1 MSTLPIGSEVD
12 VEHLLG
18 ALTPERGWLVLPA
31 LAEPHAH
38 LDKAFLSE
46 RVVNPTGDLMG
57 AIEAMIAYSA
67 QVTSAD
73 IVERAERAARL
84 MLANGATAIRTH
96 ADLTEEDGLRNV
108 EALLDVRDR
117 LRDLVHIEVSVLCG
131 WPSTG
136 AAGRAQLD
144 RLRAAMQL
152 GADVVGGCP
161 HLEDDGAEATDH
173 FLAVAAE
180 FGRPV
185 DLHTDETL
193 DPGKLFLDHLSKR
206 VTEMEF
212 PYSVTA
218 SHCCSLT
225 MQPEPVQRRIAEQ
238 VADAGIHVVALPHT
252 NLFLLGRE
260 HQHAMPRG
268 LTAVRALRSAGVN
281 VAAGADNLQDPFN
294 PVGRGDPLE
303 TASLMMMAAHLLPDD
318 ALHSVSA
325 APRRLMGL
333 EPADPR
339 SGDLVAVRAATVR
352 EAIAFGPADRIV
364 VRGGRLVAGTLPSQ
378 APPTAPIR
386 AGESS
391 HTRHTEDPTA
401 PAGSSTV

>member
-1 MSTLPIGSEVD
+1 MSTVPIGTEVD
-12 VEHLLG
+12 VDVVLG
-18 ALTPERGWLVLPA
+18 HLTPERGWLILPA
-31 LAEPHAH
+31 FAEPHAH

-46 RVVNPTGDLMG
+46 RVSNPTGDLMG
-57 AIEAMIAYSA
+57 AIEAMIAA
-67 QVTSAD
+67 APAITTAD
-73 IVERAERAARL
+73 IVERATRAALL
-84 MLANGATAIRTH
+84 MLANGATSIRTH

-108 EALLDVRDR
+108 EALLQVRDH

-136 AAGRAQLD
+136 PLGRGQLD
-144 RLRAAMQL
+144 RLREAMAM

-161 HLEDDGAEATDH
+161 HLEDDGTEATDH

-180 FGRPV
+180 FDAPV

-193 DPGKLFLDHLSKR
+193 DPEKLFLDHLSKR
-206 VTEMEF
+206 VMEMEF
-212 PYSVTA
+212 PHPVTA
-218 SHCCSLT
+218 SHCCSLA

-252 NLFLLGRE
+252 NLFLLGRDR
-260 HQHAMPRG
+260 QHAMPRG
-268 LTAVRALRSAGVN
+268 LTAVRALRAAGVN

-303 TASLMMMAAHLLPDD
+303 TAALMTMAAHLLPDE
-318 ALHSVSA
+318 ALESVSA

-333 EPADPR
+333 PAADPR
-339 SGDLVAVRAATVR
+339 SGDLVAVRATTVR
-352 EAIAFGPADRIV
+352 EAIAFGPADRV
-364 VRGGRLVAGTLPSQ
+364 VLRRGRLVAGTLPAEALRPAES
-378 APPTAPIR
+378 R

-401 PAGSSTV
+401 QDGSSTV